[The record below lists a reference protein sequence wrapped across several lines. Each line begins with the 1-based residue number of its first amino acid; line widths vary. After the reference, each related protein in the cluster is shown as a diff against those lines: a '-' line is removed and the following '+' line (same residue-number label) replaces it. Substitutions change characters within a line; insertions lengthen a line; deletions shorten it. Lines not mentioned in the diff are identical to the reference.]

1 VRLRPAQRER
11 VHLPQT
17 VAGTHTTVELR
28 CDCDAFRSVPV
39 GSVGGSPAGSDA
51 TLTRRHTQIASLP
64 RRRRWPLLAWWVGE
78 WLRVPLAAGGTSR
91 SSGLTILWKRLPPG
105 GKKLVPTRA
114 GRCCWWKAGPG
125 RPTRTVQVQQSCA
138 CAYVA
143 RCVSKPR
150 TRKEGEATHVGLL
163 GGPAVRPAQRALNYM
178 WSRSN
183 AFDASSLLGHL

>member
-1 VRLRPAQRER
+1 MLGKRRVKRNLAPCAAQTGPAG
-11 VHLPQT
+11 
-17 VAGTHTTVELR
+17 AGSPTTDRRGHTHNR
-28 CDCDAFRSVPV
+28 RAGSCDATAKRSVPV

-64 RRRRWPLLAWWVGE
+64 PRRRWRLLAWWVGE

-114 GRCCWWKAGPG
+114 GRCWWWKAGPG

-150 TRKEGEATHVGLL
+150 SGPGRRARRRTLGCWVG
-163 GGPAVRPAQRALNYM
+163 P
-178 WSRSN
+178 RSVLHN
-183 AFDASSLLGHL
+183 EP